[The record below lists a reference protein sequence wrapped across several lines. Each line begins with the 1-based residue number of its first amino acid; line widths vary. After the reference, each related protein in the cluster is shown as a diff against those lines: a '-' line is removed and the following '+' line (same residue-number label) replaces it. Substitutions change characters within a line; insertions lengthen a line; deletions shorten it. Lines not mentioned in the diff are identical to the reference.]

1 MNELPAGLFC
11 FGGRVFIR
19 MLFAILCVAGML
31 LSPCHAQAEADND
44 ICQLGH
50 KALLLTDEQTDEFYR
65 NTIKGIRLEGKGFV
79 KHIRQGGENKPSVV
93 AVDCGN
99 DVIVNVTTGE
109 VVNANIG
116 QQVDFDGT
124 SVSYG
129 RRRYIYS
136 QKTYIMFDFD
146 RGSVK

>member
-1 MNELPAGLFC
+1 
-11 FGGRVFIR
+11 
-19 MLFAILCVAGML
+19 
-31 LSPCHAQAEADND
+31 
-44 ICQLGH
+44 LGH

-65 NTIKGIRLEGKGFV
+65 NTIKGTRLEGKGFV
-79 KHIRQGGENKPSVV
+79 KQIRQGGENKHFVV
-93 AVDCGN
+93 TVDCGN

-109 VVNANIG
+109 VINVKIG

>member
-1 MNELPAGLFC
+1 M
-11 FGGRVFIR
+11 RV
-19 MLFAILCVAGML
+19 LFAMLCVAGML
-31 LSPCHAQAEADND
+31 LFPCYTQAEAGND

-65 NTIKGIRLEGKGFV
+65 NTIKGTRLEGKGFV
-79 KHIRQGGENKPSVV
+79 KHIRQGGENKHSVV
-93 AVDCGN
+93 TVDCVN

-109 VVNANIG
+109 VINVKIG
-116 QQVDFDGT
+116 QQVDFEGT

-136 QKTYIMFDFD
+136 QKTYMMFEFD

>member
-1 MNELPAGLFC
+1 M
-11 FGGRVFIR
+11 RVFFV
-19 MLFAILCVAGML
+19 MLCISWTL
-31 LSPCHAQAEADND
+31 LFPCHTQAEADND
-44 ICQLGH
+44 ICLLGH
-50 KALLLTDEQTDEFYR
+50 KALLLADEQTDEFYR
-65 NTIKGIRLEGKGFV
+65 NTIKGTRLEGKGFV
-79 KHIRQGGENKPSVV
+79 KHIRQGGENKHSVV
-93 AVDCGN
+93 TVDCGN

-109 VVNANIG
+109 VIDVKIG

-136 QKTYIMFDFD
+136 QKTYMMFDFD